1 MFGFMTA
8 VDTFLAQS
16 FGAGQLKNYGIW
28 TGNSLVIVLLATL
41 VASGVMA
48 LCGPFMH
55 LIVSDPDLANG
66 AQAFALRLIPGLFPY
81 FLFKVMSKY
90 LQTQHIL
97 APSTLIGLLANI
109 INATF
114 NWSLIYRAGWGIAG
128 SPWATTL
135 TRTTEFALICLYMA
149 IKRNSVLGQT
159 WPTCENLSSE
169 QVRPF
174 MQIALP
180 GALAF
185 LGKFSPSLLIRFHMQ
200 LS

>member
-1 MFGFMTA
+1 MTA

-16 FGAGQLKNYGIW
+16 FGAGQLTNYGIW
-28 TGNSLVIVLLATL
+28 AGNSLVIVFLAT
-41 VASGVMA
+41 VIASGVMT

-55 LIVSDPDLANG
+55 LIVSVDLANG

-81 FLFKVMSKY
+81 FLFKVLSKY

-109 INATF
+109 MNAVF
-114 NWSLIYRAGWGIAG
+114 NFSLIYLAGWGIAG

-135 TRTTEFALICLYMA
+135 TRTAELAMISLY
-149 IKRNSVLGQT
+149 INTKRNSVLEQT
-159 WPTCENLSSE
+159 WPIVSCENLCSE

-174 MQIALP
+174 TRIALP

-185 LGKFSPSLLIRFHMQ
+185 LGMCFH
-200 LS
+200 SIFI